1 MLTKSRMKE
10 HNYCFYNYKE
20 EELFINSSETKGVYP
35 NIIEKEVEQLDI
47 CLDKFG
53 RVLVVRFDLSMDE
66 YTGDNQ
72 TISIFLNRLKEKL
85 FKLKKYRR
93 IRDIG
98 HVWVREVETVKTQ
111 HYHVALFLDGNKIQH
126 PSALLQLIRVK
137 WYKHGR
143 LWIPKKEHVDD
154 DGCFYFIDK
163 KKKDWEEVRR
173 KAIYRLSY
181 LGKTR
186 GKGNKDIQAKNY
198 SVSRLKAMN
207 PIMTP

>member
-1 MLTKSRMKE
+1 MPTKSRMKK
-10 HNYCFYNYKE
+10 HNYCFYSYKE
-20 EELFINSSETKGVYP
+20 EELFINSSKTKGVYS

-93 IRDIG
+93 IKDIG

-126 PSALLQLIRVK
+126 PSLLLQLIKAK
-137 WYKHGR
+137 WNKHGR
-143 LWIPKKEHVDD
+143 VWIPKKEYIDD

-163 KKKDWEEVRR
+163 KTKDWEEQRG

-186 GKGNKDIQAKNY
+186 GKGFKDIQAKNY
-198 SVSRLKAMN
+198 SVSRLK
-207 PIMTP
+207 